1 MYDVDVDLVLTSCGY
16 GVPLMQA
23 TGQRELMPTWATKKG
38 QDGLAAYWAEKNT
51 TSLDGLP
58 TGLP

>member
-1 MYDVDVDLVLTSCGY
+1 
-16 GVPLMQA
+16 
-23 TGQRELMPTWATKKG
+23 MPTWATKKG
-38 QDGLAAYWAEKNT
+38 QDGIAAYWAEKNT

>member
-1 MYDVDVDLVLTSCGY
+1 
-16 GVPLMQA
+16 MQA
-23 TGQRELMPTWATKKG
+23 VGQRELMPAWATKKG
-38 QDGLAAYWAEKNT
+38 PDGIAAYWAEKNT